1 METGQH
7 DGRDHFMD
15 RVTTGRRRQKR
26 ERGQDWRWATGYG
39 NGEPAG
45 TQGSGKLG
53 TRAGKG
59 AGLQFIGGDGVEV
72 KGERGDNCMAVKRER
87 S

>member
-1 METGQH
+1 
-7 DGRDHFMD
+7 MD
-15 RVTTGRRRQKR
+15 RVMTGKRRQKR

-45 TQGSGKLG
+45 TQSSGKLG

-59 AGLQFIGGDGVEV
+59 AGLQLIGGHGVEV